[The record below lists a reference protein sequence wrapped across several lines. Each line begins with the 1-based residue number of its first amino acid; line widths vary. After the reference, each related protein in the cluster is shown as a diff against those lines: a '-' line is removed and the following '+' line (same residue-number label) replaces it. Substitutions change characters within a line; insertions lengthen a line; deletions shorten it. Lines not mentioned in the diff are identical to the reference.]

1 MRYPRKANPKSLLL
15 VGVWINRNWILGN
28 WIKEVQIRN
37 PNSTKLHWMASV
49 FAEKHFWEK
58 YVKFPLPKY
67 GAYFFSYPSMFE
79 SYLKSN
85 PKRYKN
91 RSIVNYTHNLEELGS
106 LKHQAT
112 LLNQSHSV
120 HFNCSADAEALVA
133 VGLEPTK
140 VRMIFG
146 AVDEDCKL
154 QVGITR
160 ESKTILLASRYGERK
175 GLDVFPTLV
184 ELLPEWKFIILGR
197 GWEDFLKNENL
208 LGNPNIEY
216 QFFNKSARN
225 IAMSRATIFLSLSK
239 LEGGP
244 IPLIES
250 MAMGVIPVATDTG
263 FARDLIVQGKNGL
276 VIPNPPTALQ
286 VRDAILIAETLTGSP
301 QESVKDLNWDR
312 LSGIIMNDAQ
322 EIWSSNISE
331 SGHE

>member
-1 MRYPRKANPKSLLL
+1 MQ
-15 VGVWINRNWILGN
+15 V
-28 WIKEVQIRN
+28 RN
-37 PNSTKLHWMASV
+37 PHSTKLHWVVSV
-49 FAEKHFWEK
+49 FAEKHFWERF
-58 YVKFPLPKY
+58 VKFPLPKY
-67 GAYFFSYPSMFE
+67 AAYFFSYPSMFE

-85 PKRYKN
+85 PGRYKN
-91 RSIVNYTHNLEELGS
+91 RSIVNYTHNLDELGN
-106 LKHQAT
+106 LKHQAMI
-112 LLNQSHSV
+112 LNQSHSV

-133 VGLEPTK
+133 VGLEPSK

-146 AVDEDCKL
+146 AVDEDCKP
-154 QVGITR
+154 QVGISR
-160 ESKTILLASRYGERK
+160 EPKTILLASRYGERK
-175 GLDVFPTLV
+175 GLDVFPALV
-184 ELLPEWKFIILGR
+184 KLLPEWKFIILGR

-208 LGNPNIEY
+208 LDKPNIEY
-216 QFFNKSARN
+216 QFFNKEARN

-263 FARDLIVQGKNGL
+263 FARDIIVQGKNGL

-286 VRDAILIAETLTGSP
+286 VRDAILLAETLTGSP

-322 EIWSSNISE
+322 EIWSTNISE

>member
-1 MRYPRKANPKSLLL
+1 
-15 VGVWINRNWILGN
+15 
-28 WIKEVQIRN
+28 VQVRN
-37 PNSTKLHWMASV
+37 PHSTKLHWVVSV
-49 FAEKHFWEK
+49 FAEKHFWERF
-58 YVKFPLPKY
+58 VKFPLPKY
-67 GAYFFSYPSMFE
+67 AAYFFSYPSMFE

-85 PKRYKN
+85 PGRYKN
-91 RSIVNYTHNLEELGS
+91 RSIVNYTHNLDELGN
-106 LKHQAT
+106 LKHQAMI
-112 LLNQSHSV
+112 LNQSHSV

-133 VGLEPTK
+133 VGLEPSK

-146 AVDEDCKL
+146 AVDEDCKP
-154 QVGITR
+154 QVGISR
-160 ESKTILLASRYGERK
+160 EPKTILLASRYGERK
-175 GLDVFPTLV
+175 GLDVFPALV
-184 ELLPEWKFIILGR
+184 KLLPEWKFIILGR

-208 LGNPNIEY
+208 LDKPNIEY
-216 QFFNKSARN
+216 QFFNKEARN

-263 FARDLIVQGKNGL
+263 FARDIIVQGKNGL

-286 VRDAILIAETLTGSP
+286 VRDAILLAETLTGSP

-322 EIWSSNISE
+322 EIWSTNISE